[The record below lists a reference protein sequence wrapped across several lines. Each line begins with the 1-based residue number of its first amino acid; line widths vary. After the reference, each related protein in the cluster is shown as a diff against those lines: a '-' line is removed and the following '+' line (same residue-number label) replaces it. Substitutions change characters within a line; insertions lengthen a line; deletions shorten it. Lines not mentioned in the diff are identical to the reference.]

1 MDEINIIR
9 HFVKYAIEKE
19 REMIRIMEYSPS
31 TFKKRVERLSI
42 SLDNSMYY
50 GNIDSDDNNVWKDIK
65 ESLKDLD
72 NEAEAKRW
80 DLEIS
85 N

>member
-19 REMIRIMEYSPS
+19 EDMIRIMEYSPA
-31 TFKKRVERLSI
+31 TFKKRVARLSK

-50 GNIDSDDNNVWKDIK
+50 GNIDSDNNDVWKDLK
-65 ESLKDLD
+65 EIFKAIE
-72 NEAEAKRW
+72 NKAEAKRW
-80 DLEIS
+80 DY
-85 N
+85 